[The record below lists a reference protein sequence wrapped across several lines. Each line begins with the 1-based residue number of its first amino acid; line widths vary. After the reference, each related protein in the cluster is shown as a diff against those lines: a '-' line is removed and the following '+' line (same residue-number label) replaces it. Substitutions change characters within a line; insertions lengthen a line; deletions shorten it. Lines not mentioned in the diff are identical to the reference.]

1 MKMNIQESFVGK
13 TLNRKTS
20 DIVPKKLE
28 LDEQSFFSLLSE
40 YTDSLGIIT
49 NLSNGDIVDT
59 KSESGREFPVIVK
72 KEVKRYLFKP
82 VSGLVLG
89 DCFIV
94 SLVVSPY
101 SYFWGKA
108 TEIPVFD
115 LDFKVL
121 FYPNNNEIRIGI
133 YVNDYKAKCC
143 RKNGVSYEVV
153 PRHFF
158 RKSDGRFLDKSH
170 DFYSRPQKF
179 FELTKMGVDSDTL
192 GICKNYIK
200 RIADFKVEPEKGVG
214 VLNLSNDSL
223 EDSIIKVQSIFG
235 DELFC
240 LEEKVLESFTKK
252 VSRKNSSDLISDID
266 YPDGVYILHDTLG
279 VKTVDGWNPRNNYGV
294 VGILVV
300 EGEHK
305 IVVALEDSPKNLLWS
320 KKWGK
325 VNQPVDEFEEAESD
339 FNGEMYCRK
348 LNSPDYPAAYYCKT
362 YNKGNRSW
370 YLPSLGELW
379 LIYNHLEE
387 IQTALSI
394 VGGQKFVTSWDI
406 KDIPVYWSSTE
417 LSATNAYPLYFD
429 GNQLLYWR
437 GKVSNSGKVRP
448 VSKFDFSTLK
458 ESFTRK
464 IRSKKNDELISKPAF
479 EIPDGVYIL
488 HETLGVK
495 GVEGW
500 KPKNNDGVVGVLV
513 VEDEHKIVV
522 ATEDAP
528 ENLTWSKKRGLI
540 NQPIV
545 ELEDAESDF
554 NGEYYCRKLD
564 SPDFPAAYYCKTYNK
579 GGRSWY
585 LPSSG
590 ELWMIYHH
598 LEEIQTALSIV
609 GGQKFDTNWN
619 EGVPLYWSSTED
631 CSVSAWNLNLI
642 DGGISCV
649 YNKVGYSNK
658 VRPVSNFSQNR
669 NLKESFTK
677 KIKSTRKSDLNS
689 KPSFVLDNGVYVLH
703 ETLGVKTVDG
713 WNPKNNKG
721 VVGILLIEDDHKIV
735 VALKDSPK
743 NLCWSKKRKMVNQPF
758 DESEESD
765 FNGEYY
771 CQKLDS
777 PDFPAAYYCKTY
789 NKGGRNWHLPS
800 SGELW
805 LIYQHLEEIQ
815 NALSIVRGQRFVT
828 VRGED
833 TPVYWSSTEDSAM
846 HAWAMGIGSI
856 GWCNKIGD
864 RYKVRPVSNF
874 NLSEL
879 KESFVKK
886 TRKSNSKEI
895 VQDADDK
902 AFNPVMDAK
911 EFVGRMKECILS
923 YKQPY
928 VYGKKNPYNLEKFSF
943 EMITSWPNTFKFND
957 VYSNELLFDVS
968 NSKKRSFRIKLI
980 FFKDNSK
987 NIICYLTVGPIFNIF
1002 DERLFQYIYDS
1013 KKKRISFVENP
1024 KGVRFD
1030 DKVES
1035 IEPTLKNLNF
1045 ILNDIRFL
1053 MDNWK
1058 ILYKTYLKKDSF
1070 ETWNEFYKMLPSQNN
1085 KGFDF
1090 DLKESFV
1097 HKTAKKGSD
1106 SFINKKVF
1114 GNMESFEEFD
1124 KLFKKFLKEHEH
1136 QFSKCTTTKYPLKF
1150 ISGRISYKISL
1161 KKDCP
1166 FEDGSND
1173 STALEFSL
1181 DVFQGDI
1188 MNFTDHQDLNTPHG
1202 ILTVAFYTELGP
1214 STPQHIDLKNL
1225 EFIGNGESPEDFR
1238 FDKFKERREWE
1249 RPNFSYQ
1256 LLFGLERFLMA
1267 LVETV
1272 NNMDEQTWT
1281 EIGKTSA
1288 NFKPFKGEACCGADG
1303 KIILDIL
1310 DNHGFYSEL
1319 HRNFSKVNLAE
1330 LNESFTKKIKNRSS
1344 KDLTDNQSFQLE
1356 NGLYI
1361 LHETLG
1367 VRTVDGWNP
1376 KDNED
1381 VVGILLVEDDH
1392 QIVIA
1397 LEDSPKNLHWSK
1409 KNKLVNA
1416 SIGNYKDADSDF
1428 NGEMYCRKLDSP
1440 DFPAAYYC
1448 KTYNKGGRNWYLP
1461 STGELWLIYNHLEE
1475 IQNALS
1481 IVGGQKLITTWDE
1494 CEPVYLSSTERSA
1507 TGAWGLYLNVVPLY
1521 GWPHKVSGSGNVRPV
1536 SKFDFSTL
1544 KESFTRKIRSKKNDE
1559 LISKSDA
1566 AFVPDGVYILHD
1578 TLGLKGVEGWNPRN
1592 NYGVVGI
1599 LVVEDD
1605 YKIVV
1610 ALEDSPKNLLWSKK
1624 CGLINQPVDVDEL
1637 EDAESDFN
1645 GEYYCQKL
1653 DSPNYPAAYYCK
1665 TYNKGNR
1672 DWYLPSSGELWL
1684 IYNHLEEIQN
1694 ALETVG
1700 GQKLVTIWD
1709 DDVPVYLSSTES
1721 SVAGAWALDIY
1732 DVYLD
1737 NGYGKVSDSGKVRPV
1752 SKFNF
1757 STLKESF
1764 TRKISRKKNDELI
1777 SKSDAAFEIPD
1788 GVYILHETL
1797 GVRTVD
1803 GWNPKDNKGVVGI
1816 LLVEYDYKIVVALEN
1831 SPKMLRWS
1839 TKYELINESI
1849 EEDEDVESDFNGEN
1863 HCINLN
1869 SPDFPAAYYCL
1880 NYKKGGRNWHLPSS
1894 GELWLIYNH
1903 LEEIQTALKTVGG
1916 QKFATSWD
1924 EGYPIYWSS
1933 TELDNSDAW
1942 ELDLSNDTLLWYNKV
1957 EVLFNVRPVSK
1968 FGPSKTLKESFT
1980 HKIRSKKNDEL
1991 ISKSDTAFEIPDGVY
2006 ILHET
2011 LGVRTVDSW
2020 NPKNNDGVVGIL
2032 LIEDEHKIVVALE
2045 DSPNN
2050 LTWSSEYGLINQPV
2064 DFDELENAEPD
2075 FNGEYYCQ
2083 RLDSPNYPAAYYC
2096 KTYNKGNRNWYLP
2109 STGELWLIYN
2119 HLEEIQNAL
2128 SIVGGQKFVTTWDED
2143 VPVYWSST
2151 EDSATNAW
2159 YLNTYNVYLDNG
2171 CNKVSDSAKVRPVSN
2186 FSQNRNLKE
2195 SFTRKISR
2203 KKNDELISK
2212 SDTAFLDGVYILH
2225 ETLGIK
2231 TVDGWNPEDNEG
2243 VVGILLIED
2252 DHKIVV
2258 ATKDAPEDLPWS
2270 EKRKLVNEPIEEE
2283 GDAASDF
2290 NGEKHC
2296 INLNSPDFPA
2306 AYYCK
2311 TYNKGGRKWY
2321 LPSSGELWMIYNH
2334 FEEIQNAL
2342 SIVGGQK
2349 FITKNN
2355 DGLPAYWS
2363 STEGNSTHTWF
2374 LSLEMGCLDGWF
2386 KDYFLKVRPVSNFS
2400 QNRNLKESFTKKT
2413 TTKGRNEIIGQADNL
2428 VVDYENIIKG
2438 LIKKYGFSTIH
2449 KYVLSLSRGVGYK
2462 KPPYVRRHEPFTEDK
2477 MVTILGEMEFDK
2489 SETSDNDITVTW
2501 RRAKKF
2507 HYRTPIEKTEKFSE
2521 LSVDEKRDIYKYL
2534 INWLNVRIDEDE
2546 KIEKM
2551 DKLPQPSRNV
2561 V

>member
-40 YTDSLGIIT
+40 YTDSLGIT
-49 NLSNGDIVDT
+49 NFSKGDIVDT
-59 KSESGREFPVIVK
+59 KSESGREFPVVVK
-72 KEVKRYLFKP
+72 KEAKRYFFKP
-82 VSGLVLG
+82 ESGLVG
-89 DCFIV
+89 GSFVV

-133 YVNDYKAKCC
+133 YVNNYKAKCC

-170 DFYSRPQKF
+170 DFFSKPQEF

-279 VKTVDGWNPRNNYGV
+279 VKTVDGWNSENNNGV

-305 IVVALEDSPKNLLWS
+305 IVVALEDSPENLTWS
-320 KKWGK
+320 EKLKQ
-325 VNQPVDEFEEAESD
+325 VNQPVKELEEAESD

-362 YNKGNRSW
+362 YNKGGRNW
-370 YLPSLGELW
+370 YLPSLGELR

-387 IQTALSI
+387 IQNALSI
-394 VGGQKFVTSWDI
+394 VEGQKFVTSWDENNV
-406 KDIPVYWSSTE
+406 PVYWSSTE
-417 LSATNAYPLYFD
+417 LSAENAYPLYFD
-429 GNQLLYWR
+429 GCQLLYCQLLYWR

-448 VSKFDFSTLK
+448 VS
-458 ESFTRK
+458 
-464 IRSKKNDELISKPAF
+464 
-479 EIPDGVYIL
+479 
-488 HETLGVK
+488 
-495 GVEGW
+495 
-500 KPKNNDGVVGVLV
+500 
-513 VEDEHKIVV
+513 
-522 ATEDAP
+522 
-528 ENLTWSKKRGLI
+528 
-540 NQPIV
+540 
-545 ELEDAESDF
+545 
-554 NGEYYCRKLD
+554 
-564 SPDFPAAYYCKTYNK
+564 
-579 GGRSWY
+579 
-585 LPSSG
+585 
-590 ELWMIYHH
+590 
-598 LEEIQTALSIV
+598 
-609 GGQKFDTNWN
+609 
-619 EGVPLYWSSTED
+619 
-631 CSVSAWNLNLI
+631 
-642 DGGISCV
+642 
-649 YNKVGYSNK
+649 
-658 VRPVSNFSQNR
+658 NFSQNR
-669 NLKESFTK
+669 NLKESFTN

-689 KPSFVLDNGVYVLH
+689 KPSFVLDNGVYILH
-703 ETLGVKTVDG
+703 DTLGVITVDG

-789 NKGGRNWHLPS
+789 NKGGRNWYLPS

-886 TRKSNSKEI
+886 TRKIGTEGI
-895 VQDADDK
+895 VSDADDK

-943 EMITSWPNTFKFND
+943 ELTTSWPNTFKFND

-968 NSKKRSFRIKLI
+968 NSKKPSFRIKLI

-1035 IEPTLKNLNF
+1035 IEPTLRNLNF

-1267 LVETV
+1267 LVETL
-1272 NNMDEQTWT
+1272 NNMDEQTWS

-1319 HRNFSKVNLAE
+1319 HKNFSKVNLAE

-1416 SIGNYKDADSDF
+1416 SIGKYKDAESDF
-1428 NGEMYCRKLDSP
+1428 NGEYYCQKLDSP

-1461 STGELWLIYNHLEE
+1461 SLGELLMICNHLEE
-1475 IQNALS
+1475 IQNTLET
-1481 IVGGQKLITTWDE
+1481 VGGQKLITNWDE
-1494 CEPVYLSSTERSA
+1494 CEPMYWSSTERSA
-1507 TGAWGLYLNVVPLY
+1507 TGAWGLYLNVAPLY
-1521 GWPHKVSGSGNVRPV
+1521 GWPHKVSGSGKVRPI
-1536 SKFDFSTL
+1536 SKFNTSSL

-1559 LISKSDA
+1559 LTIKA
-1566 AFVPDGVYILHD
+1566 D
-1578 TLGLKGVEGWNPRN
+1578 T
-1592 NYGVVGI
+1592 
-1599 LVVEDD
+1599 
-1605 YKIVV
+1605 
-1610 ALEDSPKNLLWSKK
+1610 
-1624 CGLINQPVDVDEL
+1624 
-1637 EDAESDFN
+1637 
-1645 GEYYCQKL
+1645 
-1653 DSPNYPAAYYCK
+1653 
-1665 TYNKGNR
+1665 
-1672 DWYLPSSGELWL
+1672 
-1684 IYNHLEEIQN
+1684 
-1694 ALETVG
+1694 
-1700 GQKLVTIWD
+1700 
-1709 DDVPVYLSSTES
+1709 
-1721 SVAGAWALDIY
+1721 
-1732 DVYLD
+1732 
-1737 NGYGKVSDSGKVRPV
+1737 
-1752 SKFNF
+1752 
-1757 STLKESF
+1757 
-1764 TRKISRKKNDELI
+1764 
-1777 SKSDAAFEIPD
+1777 AFEIPD

-1797 GVRTVD
+1797 GVKSVN

-1903 LEEIQTALKTVGG
+1903 LEEIQSALEVVGG
-1916 QKFATSWD
+1916 QKFVSNWD

-1942 ELDLSNDTLLWYNKV
+1942 ELDLSNDTLLWYDKV
-1957 EVLFNVRPVSK
+1957 EVIFNVRPVSK
-1968 FGPSKTLKESFT
+1968 FGPSTLKESFT
-1980 HKIRSKKNDEL
+1980 RKISRKKNDEL
-1991 ISKSDTAFEIPDGVY
+1991 TIKADTAFVPDGVY
-2006 ILHET
+2006 ILHQT
-2011 LGVRTVDSW
+2011 LGVKDVEGW
-2020 NPKNNDGVVGIL
+2020 NPKNNKGVVGIL

-2045 DSPNN
+2045 DAPGK
-2050 LTWSSEYGLINQPV
+2050 LTWSKKYGLINQPV
-2064 DFDELENAEPD
+2064 DFDELEDAESD

-2096 KTYNKGNRNWYLP
+2096 KTYNKGGCSWYLP
-2109 STGELWLIYN
+2109 SSGELWLICN
-2119 HLEEIQNAL
+2119 HFKEIQNAL
-2128 SIVGGQKFVTTWDED
+2128 SIVGGQKFVTTWGKD
-2143 VPVYWSST
+2143 VPEYLSST
-2151 EDSATNAW
+2151 ESSPGAVWALDFSDD
-2159 YLNTYNVYLDNG
+2159 YLDG
-2171 CNKVSDSAKVRPVSN
+2171 YDKVSD
-2186 FSQNRNLKE
+2186 
-2195 SFTRKISR
+2195 I
-2203 KKNDELISK
+2203 
-2212 SDTAFLDGVYILH
+2212 G
-2225 ETLGIK
+2225 
-2231 TVDGWNPEDNEG
+2231 
-2243 VVGILLIED
+2243 
-2252 DHKIVV
+2252 
-2258 ATKDAPEDLPWS
+2258 
-2270 EKRKLVNEPIEEE
+2270 
-2283 GDAASDF
+2283 
-2290 NGEKHC
+2290 
-2296 INLNSPDFPA
+2296 
-2306 AYYCK
+2306 
-2311 TYNKGGRKWY
+2311 
-2321 LPSSGELWMIYNH
+2321 
-2334 FEEIQNAL
+2334 
-2342 SIVGGQK
+2342 
-2349 FITKNN
+2349 
-2355 DGLPAYWS
+2355 
-2363 STEGNSTHTWF
+2363 
-2374 LSLEMGCLDGWF
+2374 
-2386 KDYFLKVRPVSNFS
+2386 KVRPVSNFS

-2428 VVDYENIIKG
+2428 VVDYENVIKG
-2438 LIKKYGFSTIH
+2438 LIKKYGFSTIQ
-2449 KYVLSLSRGVGYK
+2449 KYVLSLSRGAGYK
-2462 KPPYVRRHEPFTEDK
+2462 EPPYVRRHEPFTEDK
-2477 MVTILGEMEFDK
+2477 MVTILGELEFDK
-2489 SETSDNDITVTW
+2489 SETSDNGIKVIW
-2501 RRAKKF
+2501 RKTKKF
-2507 HYRTPIEKTEKFSE
+2507 YYRSPIEKTEKFSE